1 MLNEQNVKLQEH
13 LSEVPFQKAK
23 FPTQLGFASKRYK
36 MLQEN
41 LNGYRREIAE
51 LHKKSQKM
59 AATAQKHEQNIHTMT
74 QDLWAAYEKLTVS
87 EQSRLNQEKGAMM
100 AEQCNQNLLLTNLK
114 SIQCTETET
123 RQCLNSQIE
132 RLEREL
138 PQFKKK
144 PAEEVE
150 QRHVLGRNQEAQ
162 LLEAKK
168 QLEAQWSLYQKTKE
182 LLKNA
187 ELQANLLRQ
196 QLSHTEKQ
204 NWGQNQGLQGQCS
217 GRGLGQ
223 GQTSSRVPIRVSLG
237 APVTGSS
244 STIAKSQSQPI
255 PVLMRGGQVLLESL
269 IESKE
274 GKSQEQIL
282 EIIRFV
288 RREKEV
294 AETQFEVATLRYKQ
308 RVEHQ
313 DRALKELQESL
324 NAERGT
330 TTALLFCVRTP
341 TLLSPVSLSGRARRR
356 TRSCTLRGR
365 PTSNASSS
373 SLRWPETETRQCLN
387 SQIER
392 LERELPQFK
401 KKPAEEAQLLEAKK
415 QLEAQWSLYQKT
427 KELLKNAELQANLL
441 RQQLSH
447 TEKQN
452 WGQNQGLQGQ
462 CSGRGLG
469 QGQTSSRVPI
479 RVSLGAPVTGS
490 SSTIAKSQ
498 SQPIPVLMRG
508 GQVLL
513 ESLIESKEGKSQEQ
527 ILEIIR
533 FVRRE
538 KEVAETQFEVATLR
552 YKQRVEHQDRA
563 LKELQESLNAERNNY
578 SSAVLR
584 SHTNSP
590 LPCFP
595 LWEGQEEN
603 KKLHSER
610 EAHLKRIQQL
620 SEMARR

>member
-1 MLNEQNVKLQEH
+1 MNDTFTKYKKEKNDKMLNEQNVKLQEH

-23 FPTQLGFASKRYK
+23 LSTQLGFASKRYK

-51 LHKKSQKM
+51 LHEKSQKM

-74 QDLWAAYEKLTVS
+74 QDLWAAYEKLTMS

-114 SIQCTETET
+114 SIQLTMECTETET

-144 PAEEVE
+144 PAKEVE
-150 QRHVLGRNQEAQ
+150 QRHMLGRNQEAQ

-182 LLKNA
+182 LLNNA

-204 NWGQNQGLQGQCS
+204 NRGQNQGLQGQCS

-223 GQTSSRVPIRVSLG
+223 GQGQTSSRVPIRVPLLNPSPSLYL
-237 APVTGSS
+237 SFS
-244 STIAKSQSQPI
+244 
-255 PVLMRGGQVLLESL
+255 E
-269 IESKE
+269 E

-294 AETQFEVATLRYKQ
+294 AETQFEVATLHYKQ

-330 TTALLFCVRTP
+330 TTALLFCVR
-341 TLLSPVSLSGRARRR
+341 A
-356 TRSCTLRGR
+356 
-365 PTSNASSS
+365 
-373 SLRWPETETRQCLN
+373 
-387 SQIER
+387 
-392 LERELPQFK
+392 
-401 KKPAEEAQLLEAKK
+401 
-415 QLEAQWSLYQKT
+415 
-427 KELLKNAELQANLL
+427 
-441 RQQLSH
+441 
-447 TEKQN
+447 
-452 WGQNQGLQGQ
+452 
-462 CSGRGLG
+462 
-469 QGQTSSRVPI
+469 
-479 RVSLGAPVTGS
+479 
-490 SSTIAKSQ
+490 
-498 SQPIPVLMRG
+498 
-508 GQVLL
+508 
-513 ESLIESKEGKSQEQ
+513 
-527 ILEIIR
+527 
-533 FVRRE
+533 
-538 KEVAETQFEVATLR
+538 
-552 YKQRVEHQDRA
+552 
-563 LKELQESLNAERNNY
+563 
-578 SSAVLR
+578 
-584 SHTNSP
+584 TNSP

-620 SEMARR
+620 SEMARSDQRVSDQSPVQNMRETLCKVTTEREATKKELDAKNLDIQEKAKTITQVQQAQLQVQQAQLQVQQAQQALDQEIQSLKKSLSQAETTIKDLEGQLEDVQKTVSERDMEMGRLKQEVTRLPEQSAQAQGAVTGLRQEVTRLPTSSTAQLNIAKEQLAKEVEDMKLQRVERLSSLKSRYEGRLHLQDREIRELKDHPI